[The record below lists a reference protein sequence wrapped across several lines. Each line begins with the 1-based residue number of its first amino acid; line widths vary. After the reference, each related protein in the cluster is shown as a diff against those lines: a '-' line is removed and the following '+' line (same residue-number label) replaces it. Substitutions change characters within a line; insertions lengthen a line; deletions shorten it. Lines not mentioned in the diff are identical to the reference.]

1 MKKIVTVILTIFF
14 LQGIVVSQEIKFLQE
29 ITFSDEI
36 IFYISPNGND
46 TWAGTSEMPFCTLQ
60 KARDAIRGM
69 KSRGKVNRP
78 VIVFLRGG
86 LYELPETFIL
96 KPEDSGSETC
106 PVTYMAYP
114 GEQPVI
120 SGSKQ
125 IVSQWEIYKDKIMV
139 CPLPAQIARKI
150 NFKQLFVDGERQV
163 RARTPDE
170 SYYNTD
176 GKSENLKNTQIKFR
190 EGDNKS
196 WINVKNAELVLLNMS
211 VGSRLFISDINPLSR
226 LISLTGPYEDLP
238 APQNSPY
245 SKFSGSF
252 YLENALEFLDK
263 PKEWFLD
270 FAGGKLFYWPVLPA
284 DRSIIRVPVLKQ
296 LMKLEGNLK
305 EKNYVQYVNFS
316 SLIFSDSDWSVPK
329 EGHPGN
335 ESMGDIV
342 LPSAI
347 SFDGAANCTFK
358 NNKIRNTGA
367 YAIEITGFAN
377 QITDNEITNTGGGGI
392 ITRSF
397 EKPQNTISYNS
408 IYYCGQVFPGSVGI
422 YIEDGGGIISH
433 NLIHDIPHS
442 GISTKVSA
450 SPEGA
455 RRNQE
460 QALIIEF
467 NEIYKVMQKLNGGA
481 GIFVQDSN
489 IIIRNNLVYDVVARA
504 GGAPGWGISLETRT
518 RNTLV
523 ENNLIRGTIV
533 GLNIESSNRNNLII
547 NNIFVA
553 SEDAMVSIN
562 NDTDQQILD
571 VRLTG
576 NIFYFGNTDA
586 YIYHISGDKFMPA
599 ESDNNVFWNP
609 YRCLLLSPSIF
620 GVRDVDYIADW
631 RKKGFDKH
639 SLVAD
644 PKFVQEQNKNYELK
658 NGSPAFK
665 AGFKPFNISN
675 VGLRG
680 RGKP

>member
-1 MKKIVTVILTIFF
+1 MKKTIIFILTIFF
-14 LQGIVVSQEIKFLQE
+14 LQGIVIAQEIKFLQE
-29 ITFSDEI
+29 ITFAHEI

-78 VIVFLRGG
+78 VIVFLKGG
-86 LYELPETFIL
+86 LYELSETFIL
-96 KPEDSGSETC
+96 KPEDSGSENC

-114 GEQPVI
+114 GEEPVI

-125 IVSQWEIYKDKIMV
+125 IISHWEIYKDKIMV
-139 CPLPAQIARKI
+139 CPLPDQIRGKI
-150 NFKQLFVDGERQV
+150 NFKQLFVDGERQA
-163 RARTPDE
+163 RALTPDT
-170 SYYNTD
+170 SYYKTD
-176 GKSENLKNTQIKFR
+176 GKF
-190 EGDNKS
+190 
-196 WINVKNAELVLLNMS
+196 
-211 VGSRLFISDINPLSR
+211 
-226 LISLTGPYEDLP
+226 EDLS

-245 SKFSGSF
+245 STFSGS
-252 YLENALEFLDK
+252 YYPENALEFLDK

-270 FAGGKLFYWPVLPA
+270 FEGGNLFYWPVLPA

-296 LMKLEGNLK
+296 FVKLEGNVK

-316 SLIFSDSDWSVPK
+316 GLIFSDSDWSVPK
-329 EGHPGN
+329 EGHTGSV
-335 ESMGDIV
+335 SMGDIV

-347 SFDGAANCTFK
+347 SFAGTAHCTFK
-358 NNKIRNTGA
+358 NNKIRNTGT
-367 YAIEITGFAN
+367 YALELTGFAN

-392 ITRSF
+392 ITRSY

-408 IYYCGQVFPGSVGI
+408 IHNCGQVFPGSVGI

-442 GISTKVSA
+442 GISTKISA
-450 SPEGA
+450 LPEGA

-460 QALIIEF
+460 QALIIEY
-467 NEIYKVMQKLNGGA
+467 NEIYKVMQKLNDGA

-489 IIIRNNLVYDVVARA
+489 IIIRNNLVYDVVAPA
-504 GGAPGWGISLETRT
+504 GGAPGWGISLDTRT

-523 ENNLIRGTIV
+523 ENNLIRRTIV
-533 GLNIESSNRNNLII
+533 GLNIESANRNNVII

-562 NDTDQQILD
+562 NEPEQEIED

-586 YIYHISGDKFMPA
+586 YIYHISGDKSMPA
-599 ESDNNVFWNP
+599 ESDSNVFWNP

-620 GVRDVDYIADW
+620 GVLDVDYITDW
-631 RKKGFDKH
+631 RNKGFDEH
-639 SLVAD
+639 SLVVD
-644 PKFVQEQNKNYELK
+644 PKFVHEQNKNYELK
-658 NGSPAFK
+658 KGSPAFK
-665 AGFKPFNISN
+665 TGFKPFDISN
-675 VGLRG
+675 AGLRS
-680 RGKP
+680 RRKP